1 MTGAKG
7 FISMRR
13 LLTILLVI
21 GLLTALCAPA
31 FALDGDD
38 CFEDVTSDN
47 YYHNAVRRAYE
58 WGVMEGTSATTFSP
72 DQHITRGGFLIG
84 LGRAAGINP
93 DDYAGATW
101 FTDVKVGDAC
111 APYALWAGQNNI
123 TKGTGGGLLEP
134 NGELTL
140 AQMIVMTA
148 RFLEGAEVSF
158 PVIEASAELS
168 VLADTQTSVG
178 AKLSLLLQYG
188 VLLDDGTLY
197 DPETVT
203 VTRAQAASLF
213 VWLNELLWNGNSP
226 VVNDWTEYQPMT
238 VDAVPQVDWP
248 VVSAESIVA
257 VAEENGFSASSTA
270 FQALCAI
277 NDYADQ
283 LDQEDRDEALVFLF
297 EGAGANANPGTRMNA
312 MCVVVRDGQIV
323 YINRNSS
330 TIPDDPFDPKKNDG
344 MDMPTLRSGIYSY
357 ESTNQGYYAALNVLD
372 AQVVRFEDR
381 WGFYESTSLGINIH
395 RRNSNEIA
403 PISAYWGN
411 SVGCCLI
418 GVAGT
423 SSSGEYARFIQ
434 SVGLVPD
441 GWDGD
446 SSYEYMIHGKVIVD
460 RSFGYE
466 YLRNVGYS
474 DEALDMIG

>member
-1 MTGAKG
+1 MKRFFA
-7 FISMRR
+7 
-13 LLTILLVI
+13 ILLVI
-21 GLLTALCAPA
+21 GLLTGLCAPVY
-31 FALDGDD
+31 ALDGDD

-47 YYHNAVRRAYE
+47 YYHRAVRRAYE
-58 WGVMEGTSATTFSP
+58 WGIMEGTSATTFSP
-72 DQHITRGGFLIG
+72 DQNMTRGGFLIG

-93 DDYAGATW
+93 DDYAGKTW
-101 FTDVKVGDAC
+101 FTDVPVGDAC
-111 APYALWAGQNNI
+111 APYVLWAGQHGV
-123 TKGTGGGLLEP
+123 TMGVGGGRFKP
-134 NGELTL
+134 ADVLTME
-140 AQMIVMTA
+140 QMIVMTA
-148 RFLEGAEVSF
+148 RFLAGYEVNF

-168 VLADTQTSVG
+168 VLADTDTSLG
-178 AKLSLLLQYG
+178 AKHALLMQYG
-188 VLLDDGTLY
+188 VLLDDGTMS
-197 DPETVT
+197 DPETAV

-238 VDAVPQVDWP
+238 VDAVPQVEWP
-248 VVSAESIVA
+248 VVTAESIVE

-277 NDYADQ
+277 NDYSDQ
-283 LDQEDRDEALVFLF
+283 LSQEDRDGALVFLF

-312 MCVVVRDGQIV
+312 MCVVVWKERII

-344 MDMPTLRSGIYSY
+344 MDMPTLRSGVYRY
-357 ESTNQGYYAALNVLD
+357 ESTNQGYYAALNVCG
-372 AQVVRFEDR
+372 AQVVRFANR
-381 WGFYESTSLGINIH
+381 WDFYESTSAGINIH

-423 SSSGEYARFIQ
+423 SASGEYAQFIQ
-434 SVGLVPD
+434 NVGLVPY

-446 SSYEYMIHGKVIVD
+446 SPYEYMITGKVIVD

-466 YLRNVGYS
+466 YLRNVGYT
-474 DEALDMIG
+474 DEALAMIG